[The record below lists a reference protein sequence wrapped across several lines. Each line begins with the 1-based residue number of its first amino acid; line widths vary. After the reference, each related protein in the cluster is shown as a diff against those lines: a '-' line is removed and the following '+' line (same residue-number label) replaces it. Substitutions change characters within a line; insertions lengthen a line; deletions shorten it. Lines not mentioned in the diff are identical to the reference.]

1 MEIPV
6 RDPALDQ
13 LDVFVG
19 EWDTEAAHPKLDG
32 TVHGRTTFQWLTGR
46 SFLIQRSESPP
57 NTVPSSIA
65 VIGGGDTPGIWPM
78 HYFDSRG
85 IMRVYQLS
93 FHDRILKIWRDHP
106 GFLQRSVGV
115 FEDGERTLRLTWE
128 LAEDHGPWKRDL
140 EMTFRRR

>member
-1 MEIPV
+1 MEIPA
-6 RDPALDQ
+6 RDPLLDQ

-19 EWDTEAAHPKLDG
+19 EWDTEATHPKLEG
-32 TVHGRTTFQWLTGR
+32 TLRGRATYEWLTGR

-65 VIGGGDTPGIWPM
+65 VIGGGDTPGTWPM

-85 IMRVYQLS
+85 IMRMYQLS
-93 FHDRILKIWRDHP
+93 FHGRVLKIWRDDP

-128 LAEDHGPWKRDL
+128 LAEDNGPWKRDL
-140 EMTFRRR
+140 DMIYHRR